1 MNKNNIISLTVM
13 TLLATAVQA
22 VSAEQQPGTGF
33 IEGSQLSVLNRNYY
47 YTQWREGWT
56 GMGP

>member
-33 IEGSQLSVLNRNYY
+33 IEGSQLSVLNRN
-47 YTQWREGWT
+47 GFVA
-56 GMGP
+56 